1 MGVIQVTLFDCWRV
15 GNGGNVLTAMLDQQ
29 TNPKVGD
36 PLQFL
41 WNLTIDSMANTKEK
55 YHFFGEK
62 WSRLLTCASTDKKQN
77 GGQVLVTQQIFLDG
91 QLSLAKRQISFRPVV
106 SQREKEKM
114 FHRQKDGA
122 SIDC

>member
-1 MGVIQVTLFDCWRV
+1 
-15 GNGGNVLTAMLDQQ
+15 
-29 TNPKVGD
+29 
-36 PLQFL
+36 
-41 WNLTIDSMANTKEK
+41 MADTKEK

-77 GGQVLVTQQIFLDG
+77 GGQVLVTQQIFFLTDNY
-91 QLSLAKRQISFRPVV
+91 LWQISFRPVV